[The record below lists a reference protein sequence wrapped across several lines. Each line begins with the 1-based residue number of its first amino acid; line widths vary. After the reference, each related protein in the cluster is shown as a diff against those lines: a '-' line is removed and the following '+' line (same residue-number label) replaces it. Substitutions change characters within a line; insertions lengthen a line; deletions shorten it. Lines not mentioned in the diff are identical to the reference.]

1 LLDRVLARHVATSVR
16 AGATSTTIGI
26 PCSHHALDAL
36 PFLVG
41 FLAGLGLRPEPM
53 WPDQE
58 TLALGDRRCTAA
70 GVCAPVKLAHGL
82 ARGDLDY
89 LLMPAFIS
97 MPRAVDGGAA
107 TCPMIQGTPE
117 MVESALAAE
126 GAHAVVLRPVLLEL
140 EHGFA
145 SRRFEADWL
154 SYWGGLDHS
163 GLCRPPEVLRA
174 AYRQG
179 VAAQED
185 YEQGLVQ
192 IGRRALEFAQRE

>member
-1 LLDRVLARHVATSVR
+1 MVVSGAVVPNTRRCLPGRKLPKDSPHPFLERQRLLDRFWRARRHERGQVPPDQ
-16 AGATSTTIGI
+16 IGI

-89 LLMPAFIS
+89 LLMPAFVS

-126 GAHAVVLRPVLLEL
+126 GTRRCSAAC
-140 EHGFA
+140 FA
-145 SRRFEADWL
+145 
-154 SYWGGLDHS
+154 
-163 GLCRPPEVLRA
+163 RA
-174 AYRQG
+174 GARVR
-179 VAAQED
+179 VAS
-185 YEQGLVQ
+185 V
-192 IGRRALEFAQRE
+192 